1 MVLVLC
7 VFAHSNTDCAVCLC
21 MCVCVYVVYLPAGLK
36 ALETAFSAGP
46 LVGFSVISGLVLQS
60 VSLASQ

>member
-21 MCVCVYVVYLPAGLK
+21 VCVYVVYLPAGLK
-36 ALETAFSAGP
+36 ALGTQHSQLGLL
-46 LVGFSVISGLVLQS
+46 LVAV
-60 VSLASQ
+60 